1 MGRARLGP
9 GSSLKEL
16 QAVLSK
22 PEIASAISA
31 PEPVERIVEV
41 IKEVPVEVIRY
52 VDREVIKEVIEEVP
66 VIVTK
71 EIEVIKEVPVEV
83 IKEVIVQVEKQVEVI
98 KEVEVRVPYIQH
110 MVPRWCRWTILLAVV
125 ELVVIGLLLEAAK

>member
-9 GSSLKEL
+9 GSALN
-16 QAVLSK
+16 
-22 PEIASAISA
+22 A
-31 PEPVERIVEV
+31 PESPTVQTEQVYIDKVQVIPERVIERIV
-41 IKEVPVEVIRY
+41 EVPVEVIRY

-71 EIEVIKEVPVEV
+71 EIEVIREVPVEV

-98 KEVEVRVPYIQH
+98 KEVEVRVPYIQY